1 MRTIAASVGPISS
14 HQYTDTRLAEDRDGN
29 VNNVGY
35 PESAPA
41 NADETGTGYM
51 LPSTVSAPRYL
62 SEIAQTGWRCGPP
75 LSRKH

>member
-1 MRTIAASVGPISS
+1 MRTIAASVGTCRHLK
-14 HQYTDTRLAEDRDGN
+14 HQYTNTRLDQDKDGN

-51 LPSTVSAPRYL
+51 SPSTVSAPQYL
-62 SEIAQTGWRCGPP
+62 SEATHRTGWFCSPP
-75 LSRKH
+75 VS